1 MKFTVDKREKFC
13 ILTLDDDKLL
23 SANAPQ
29 LKSELAVL
37 NAEGYKNLILDM
49 GIVQVVDS
57 SGLSAI
63 LIGNRL
69 CKDSNGTFVLAQ
81 PNDNFKKLIEISQ
94 LQPVLNIIPSLDE
107 AEDFVMMEELE
118 REMKEED

>member
-13 ILTLDDDKLL
+13 ILTLDDEKLL

-81 PNDNFKKLIEISQ
+81 PNANFKKLIEISQ

>member
-13 ILTLDDDKLL
+13 ILTLDDEKLL

>member
-13 ILTLDDDKLL
+13 ILTLDDEKLL

-37 NAEGYKNLILDM
+37 NAEGYRNLILDM
-49 GIVQVVDS
+49 GGVEMVDS

-69 CKDSNGTFVLAQ
+69 CKDSNGSFVLAR

-94 LQPVLNIIPSLDE
+94 LQNVLQVIPTVDE
-107 AEDFVMMEELE
+107 AEDYVIMEEVE
-118 REMKEED
+118 REMKDDD